1 MKKILLVIGIIMLFP
16 CISQANDCELIM
28 NQAQKESII
37 NQMNRQFDEI
47 KKLNI
52 IKTYLQR
59 LCIDTNQM
67 LSILEVFDSKEIQ
80 NDFFIYSKEFIT
92 DIDNYNQIK
101 FIIN

>member
-16 CISQANDCELIM
+16 YISKANDCNLTM
-28 NQAQKESII
+28 SQAQKESII
-37 NQMNRQFDEI
+37 NQMNRQSDEI

-67 LSILEVFDSKEIQ
+67 LSILEVFESKEIQ
-80 NDFFIYSKEFIT
+80 NDFFLYSKEFIT

-101 FIIN
+101 FVIH

>member
-1 MKKILLVIGIIMLFP
+1 MKKIHLIIGIIMLLP
-16 CISQANDCELIM
+16 CISQVNDCNFIM

-37 NQMNRQFDEI
+37 NQMNRQSDEI

-52 IKTYLQR
+52 IKNYLQR

-67 LSILEVFDSKEIQ
+67 LSFLDVFESKEIQ

-92 DIDNYNQIK
+92 DIENYNQIK
-101 FIIN
+101 FISN

>member
-16 CISQANDCELIM
+16 CISQANDCNFIM

-37 NQMNRQFDEI
+37 NQMNRQSDEI

-52 IKTYLQR
+52 IKNYLQR

-67 LSILEVFDSKEIQ
+67 LSFLDLFESKEIQ

-92 DIDNYNQIK
+92 DIENYNQIK
-101 FIIN
+101 FISN